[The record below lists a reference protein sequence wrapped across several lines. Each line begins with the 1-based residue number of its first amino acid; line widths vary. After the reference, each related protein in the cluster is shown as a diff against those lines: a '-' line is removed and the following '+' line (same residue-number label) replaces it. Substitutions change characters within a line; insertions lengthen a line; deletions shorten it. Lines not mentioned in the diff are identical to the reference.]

1 MYVFG
6 KALYSQTL
14 HLLAEVPP
22 GAEDQMPDPTQDRT
36 LHKMEEEDVQ
46 LPDLPGKDI
55 CRFGILQHQ
64 VLVMSLQQCFPNV
77 AVWHNGAP

>member
-1 MYVFG
+1 MIDVGAYGKSSDGGTPAMYVFG

-55 CRFGILQHQ
+55 CRFGIL
-64 VLVMSLQQCFPNV
+64 
-77 AVWHNGAP
+77 